1 MAASPRTK
9 LERRP
14 MRLITGLLAAATL
27 LSACAAESPR
37 GPTPTVTPMAAAP
50 AAAALPP
57 KYLLVPDFRQC
68 LAEQQ
73 LSSYTAWC
81 LPSSRPDLCPADSW
95 GRLNALT
102 GIDKLPACPNPK
114 PSESPP

>member
-1 MAASPRTK
+1 MAVSHRTK

-27 LSACAAESPR
+27 LSACAAEPMSAPM
-37 GPTPTVTPMAAAP
+37 PTVVPVAAAP
-50 AAAALPP
+50 AVAALPP
-57 KYLLVPDFRQC
+57 KYLAVPAFREC
-68 LAEQQ
+68 LAQQ
-73 LSSYTAWC
+73 QVRSYTAWC

-102 GIDKLPACPNPK
+102 GIDKLPACVNPK
-114 PSESPP
+114 PSESPE